1 MNTQTSY
8 WILFF
13 KQLCCPCFLS
23 YNGSLTLQC
32 LWSLHLQT
40 IITRNPQGWVEWQ
53 DISRKIVGKN
63 VHATIPKGN
72 MGYDQHTS
80 SHCRLSSLLLLH
92 SFSTLKH
99 QSVASRAMLLNF
111 FEDQRTQNHSRYL
124 SGLSRAL
131 FLTIFREK
139 VVFCN
144 GVWCMGWALTCD

>member
-1 MNTQTSY
+1 
-8 WILFF
+8 
-13 KQLCCPCFLS
+13 
-23 YNGSLTLQC
+23 
-32 LWSLHLQT
+32 
-40 IITRNPQGWVEWQ
+40 
-53 DISRKIVGKN
+53 
-63 VHATIPKGN
+63 

-99 QSVASRAMLLNF
+99 QSVASRAVLLNF
-111 FEDQRTQNHSRYL
+111 FEEQRTQNHSRYL

-144 GVWCMGWALTCD
+144 GV